1 MPYPERG
8 PAILFFTGGTA
19 LRALSHKL
27 KQLTTRSIHLL
38 SPFDSGGSSA
48 SLRDAF
54 NILSVGDIRNR
65 MTALVDTTTAGNY
78 FARLLDDRFAKFA
91 AKGALRERLN
101 RLATG
106 QTSLVASLSQP
117 LANIVQANLSTLAEE
132 LPRSFNLSGA
142 SVGNLV
148 LVGGYLRNNF
158 NISKTIDE
166 LSVSAKLRGIV
177 GPIADSNAHLAV
189 KLSDGRSVIGQHRI
203 TGGAG
208 TITSP
213 IKEISAIKSLAN
225 PTPTDVPALGVA
237 LQWIRQAD
245 LICYPMGSFWTSVAA
260 QLLPV
265 GVGRAIA
272 ESQARK
278 VYIPSTGHDREQIGM
293 SLSAAIESL
302 VELGRRDDSAHLPI
316 TSLVTDVLINTH
328 RKHYAL
334 RLDTTVVA
342 HSGIRIIET
351 DLTSTGDRPIL
362 DPTQLANKLV
372 ELAC

>member
-1 MPYPERG
+1 M
-8 PAILFFTGGTA
+8 
-19 LRALSHKL
+19 
-27 KQLTTRSIHLL
+27 
-38 SPFDSGGSSA
+38 
-48 SLRDAF
+48 
-54 NILSVGDIRNR
+54 
-65 MTALVDTTTAGNY
+65 
-78 FARLLDDRFAKFA
+78 
-91 AKGALRERLN
+91 
-101 RLATG
+101 
-106 QTSLVASLSQP
+106 
-117 LANIVQANLSTLAEE
+117 
-132 LPRSFNLSGA
+132 
-142 SVGNLV
+142 
-148 LVGGYLRNNF
+148 
-158 NISKTIDE
+158 
-166 LSVSAKLRGIV
+166 